1 MAFNSSVFD
10 KTIKLATRN
19 QSVIE
24 GRRISEEDI
33 IVIALHDLIGKQ
45 EKVMNKYY
53 AKICK

>member
-1 MAFNSSVFD
+1 MAYNSSVFD
-10 KTIKLATRN
+10 NTIKLAMRN

-45 EKVMNKYY
+45 EKVMNKYC
-53 AKICK
+53 AEICK